1 MWAVCVGAALATLV
15 LLALGAGES
24 TPGDSFG
31 LGGFGGLSFVFGS
44 LAFGTVGAL
53 VVARVPGNPIGA
65 VFCVLG
71 VTLGLGDLAYQYADY
86 ALFVSPSLP
95 AGEAAAW
102 LQNLG
107 LPPGFGLLAVALLLF
122 PDGRLPSRRWRP
134 ALGLALFGVMLIVFG
149 YAFRPGPLDDP
160 FATVSN
166 PLGIAGAY
174 DLTDAAG
181 GFGWMFMGLSV
192 ALAAAA
198 LVVRLRRSTGY
209 ERQQL
214 KWIAFAAAV
223 TGVAVVADVI
233 SFFASL
239 EGTRRAAPHPAARH
253 RLLRLP
259 AGGGNGDPP
268 LPALRHRRRHQPH
281 ARLRRADG
289 HLAAAY
295 LGCVLL
301 LQLLLG
307 GITGDSS
314 LAVAGSTLAVAALFR
329 PARATDPGTRRP
341 PLLPAQVR
349 RPAHARGVRGAA
361 ARPGRPGRARRRAE
375 RRRARDPAAGA
386 RVAVAQ
392 GGGAMTERSAASV
405 AWLLFGLSAALLLAG
420 VILAIADP
428 HSGGPAN
435 PSSAGPTLDDAVA
448 GEGVRIRR
456 FRGRDLLLA
465 RGCGRDSWPPGVR
478 ATRLDGCSG
487 WPRWSWLS

>member
-1 MWAVCVGAALATLV
+1 MGARQTAVLVWAVCVVVALATLV

-53 VVARVPGNPIGA
+53 VVARVPDNPIGA
-65 VFCVLG
+65 VLCLLG
-71 VTLGLGDLAYQYADY
+71 VLLGLGDLAYQYADY

-95 AGEAAAW
+95 AGDTAAW

-107 LPPGFGLLAVALLLF
+107 LPPSFGLLAVALLLF

-134 ALGLALFGVMLIVFG
+134 ALGLALVGVVLIVVG

-160 FATVSN
+160 FETVSN

-181 GFGWMFMGLSV
+181 GFGWMSMGISV

-198 LVVRLRRSTGY
+198 LVVRLRRSIGY

-223 TGVAVVADVI
+223 TGVAVVADVV

-239 EGTRRAAPHPAARH
+239 EGDTISQLRIVLVGIGFSAFPLAAGMAILRY
-253 RLLRLP
+253 RLFDIDVVINRTLVY
-259 AGGGNGDPP
+259 G
-268 LPALRHRRRHQPH
+268 ALT
-281 ARLRRADG
+281 AT
-289 HLAAAY
+289 LAAAY

-301 LQLLLG
+301 LQLILG

-329 PARATDPGTRRP
+329 PARARIQGAVDRRFYRRKYDA
-341 PLLPAQVR
+341 AQTLERFGEQLRDEVDLGSLTGELR
-349 RPAHARGVRGAA
+349 SVVTETMQPAHVSVWLRT
-361 ARPGRPGRARRRAE
+361 
-375 RRRARDPAAGA
+375 AGA
-386 RVAVAQ
+386 
-392 GGGAMTERSAASV
+392 
-405 AWLLFGLSAALLLAG
+405 
-420 VILAIADP
+420 
-428 HSGGPAN
+428 
-435 PSSAGPTLDDAVA
+435 
-448 GEGVRIRR
+448 
-456 FRGRDLLLA
+456 
-465 RGCGRDSWPPGVR
+465 
-478 ATRLDGCSG
+478 
-487 WPRWSWLS
+487 